1 MVGNTRADVKIRE
14 FLRRLHSPFVGREE
28 EARVVTLTL
37 LSREHAVLI
46 GEPGCVAWDTIV
58 ALRDGSLSYIDALY
72 NDFKPGPHKVRIP
85 LHPRSLATEW
95 HSYLAPITIDIT
107 TELGLQIRATAN
119 HPLLTPGGWVRADA
133 LRPGSLVRIAP
144 PAPLSEGNCPR
155 LAAALGA
162 LAGGIRL
169 AGAERD
175 YYVFEFKHPGT
186 LTPSETALLKRH
198 GVEFGRGGSLITV
211 NRFSFCM
218 INGLTSLVLER
229 LPGVVLE
236 GGGSV
241 AAFLAGILKHY
252 GSIEVCNDGIS
263 LLVNNVI
270 SEPIVKALHSALVT
284 YGVMAL
290 RRRRNRQWELIV
302 NDMES
307 VARLRRLLRV
317 CGVPCARL
325 LLMFEKMVSIAGDV
339 LNAHPRLP
347 ACGGRLYDSVKSVR
361 IIKRLTSV
369 YDLHVPATH
378 SFVSN
383 ALISHN
389 TAKSAIVR
397 RAAELLNAKFFKY
410 LLTRFTEPAELFG
423 PLDIRALEEGRYVRL
438 VQGRLPDADIA
449 FLDEIFKAN
458 SAILNAL
465 NSLLQERVLY
475 DGFTEMRVPLWSLFG
490 ASNEV
495 PDDPEV
501 EALYDR
507 FLARHFV
514 RPVPEDC
521 WGELLSRAWSIERR
535 MYYENGLGNGAVM
548 SVREL
553 RALHEKVLNVDLEP
567 VKSKLI
573 KLFAVFESRG
583 VKVTDRRKGKSL
595 KMIAANAVLEGRD
608 SAEERDLIVLKYV
621 IPRDWDELDKVNM
634 ILSEELKTPYK
645 YLKEL
650 EEIRNNVREVM
661 NYVLSLEG
669 ISSRY
674 LESRYR
680 LMLKDLEVAKAR
692 VVSIG
697 KECGDQRVRK
707 VVNDVISLIEDAE
720 NAINR
725 RIR

>member
-1 MVGNTRADVKIRE
+1 MAEHTKIRE
-14 FLRRLHSPFVGREE
+14 FLRKLHSPFVGREE

-46 GEPGCVAWDTIV
+46 GEPGCVASDTLI
-58 ALRDGSLSYIDALY
+58 ALRDGTLAYIDSLLKASV
-72 NDFKPGPHKVRIP
+72 PGIYSVNIP
-85 LHPRSLATEW
+85 LHASHVATEW
-95 HSYLAPITIDIT
+95 HAYIVPETVELT
-107 TELGLQIRATAN
+107 TRLGLRLRVTAN
-119 HPLLTPGGWVRADA
+119 HPLLTPCGWVRADA
-133 LRPGSLVRIAP
+133 LSPGTLVKLAP
-144 PAPLSEGNCPR
+144 PAPSGR
-155 LAAALGA
+155 STHTSLAAALAAFSAKPRLKSTGNRYSIFECPVNLLHYDVTVLRTHGA
-162 LAGGIRL
+162 AVEAGGRRVL
-169 AGAERD
+169 VNGASPQLLEGLRSL
-175 YYVFEFKHPGT
+175 T
-186 LTPSETALLKRH
+186 L
-198 GVEFGRGGSLITV
+198 G
-211 NRFSFCM
+211 
-218 INGLTSLVLER
+218 R
-229 LPGVVLE
+229 LPSVALE
-236 GGGSV
+236 GGASL
-241 AAFLAGILKHY
+241 AAFLAGVVRYY
-252 GSIEVCNDGIS
+252 GSVERQDDGIRITIGS
-263 LLVNNVI
+263 AV
-270 SEPIVKALHSALVT
+270 SEGITRALHAALVT
-284 YGVMAL
+284 YGVLAIY
-290 RRRRNRQWELIV
+290 REDVKTRELVIR
-302 NDMES
+302 DRGS
-307 VARLRRLLRV
+307 IARLCAFLR
-317 CGVPCARL
+317 
-325 LLMFEKMVSIAGDV
+325 
-339 LNAHPRLP
+339 
-347 ACGGRLYDSVKSVR
+347 ACGPQGRELHIMLESFLGKVWEALSQLPLAFLGGLTFDVVERVR
-361 IIKRLTSV
+361 VIKELTPV
-369 YDLHVPATH
+369 YDLHVPVTH

-383 ALISHN
+383 ALVSHN

-438 VQGRLPDADIA
+438 VRGKLPDADIA

-514 RPVPEDC
+514 RPVPEDY
-521 WGELLSRAWSIERR
+521 WGDLLSKAWGIEKR
-535 MYYENGLGNGAVM
+535 MYYEGGLGDGAVM
-548 SVREL
+548 SVKEL
-553 RALHEKVLNVDLEP
+553 RALHKRVLNVDLEP

-583 VKVTDRRKGKSL
+583 IKVTDRRKGKSL

-697 KECGDQRVRK
+697 KECSDRRVRK